1 MVSKSKQSNPD
12 QGSIDARFA
21 KVSYDPRFLKPKKNS
36 TKVEIDDRFSELF
49 KSEEFT
55 SGATVD
61 KYGRPV
67 KADTGLMRYYK
78 LKDSEIPDL
87 ALRARGEAVIESS
100 SEEDDHDVEETIEGG
115 LFGNEDVPTG
125 EETYRFA
132 VVNLDWDH
140 VKAKDIFMLFDGFK
154 KDGIVKSVRIYP
166 SDFGKERMKQEDM
179 SGPPAQVFEREE
191 SLLQQDDGKEF
202 DDAKLRRYQ
211 LDRLKYYYAIVECDS
226 VKTAKHI
233 YKNCD
238 GAEFE
243 SSSNFLDLRYVPDET
258 EFDNEIR

>member
-1 MVSKSKQSNPD
+1 MGSKKRNAD

-21 KVSYDPRFLKPKKNS
+21 QVSYDPRFLKPKKNAS
-36 TKVEIDDRFSELF
+36 KLEIDDRFSELF
-49 KSEEFT
+49 RSQEFT

-67 KADTGLMRYYK
+67 KADTDLLRYYK
-78 LKDSEIPDL
+78 LKDSEMPDM
-87 ALRARGEAVIESS
+87 ALRARGEALVESS
-100 SEEDDHDVEETIEGG
+100 SEEEDLEETVEGG
-115 LFGNEDVPTG
+115 LFGNEEVPTG
-125 EETYRFA
+125 EETHRLA

-154 KDGIVKSVRIYP
+154 KDGMVKSVRIYP

-191 SLLQQDDGKEF
+191 SLLEQDDGKEF
-202 DDAKLRRYQ
+202 DDAKLRKYQ
-211 LDRLKYYYAIVECDS
+211 LERLRYYYAIVEFDS
-226 VKTAKHI
+226 VKTARHI

-243 SSSNFLDLRYVPDET
+243 SSSNFLDLRYVPEET